1 MKFPAIPRGRRK
13 RLQQRQ
19 SFLKSTVSA
28 KSRRRRQ
35 PLGRAIRTRCRRQP
49 LGRRQGRAIAFLGQ
63 QNGDLTPQQLRL
75 IRMPTQTFFDPFQRL
90 RRAILTQQSL
100 GGDQHHTD
108 HRLSRR
114 L

>member
-19 SFLKSTVSA
+19 RFLKSTVGV

-35 PLGRAIRTRCRRQP
+35 PLGRAIWTRRRQP

-75 IRMPTQTFFDPFQRL
+75 IRMPTQTLFDPFQRL